1 MEWYGI
7 LFFLLGLR
15 LETIITNKKEG
26 DIMKC
31 PKCGEEMIWGNDF
44 DVDEEVVSVYS
55 CNECGEEIEVIYSES
70 EE

>member
-1 MEWYGI
+1 MIRNTI
-7 LFFLLGLR
+7 LLIKIR
-15 LETIITNKKEG
+15 NHYINKKEG

-44 DVDEEVVSVYS
+44 DVDEDIISVYS